1 MPSWVPDWTRKS
13 SAHLPA
19 QHSMLMDATI
29 LQVRFSRDYPLDCV
43 LQVSGK
49 RCGTVWT
56 DTRVFSNTPTAN
68 DPQRIR
74 SLSKDCIG
82 HWLHAPSP
90 DSREWHCP
98 ERLRFWDQVL
108 SAYRA
113 VYPQAGFE
121 YNPDLFQADV
131 PPSFGGPCK
140 LCFRF
145 CGGYDL
151 NVRGRRKPGCYCLNC
166 PGHYTKSELKD
177 FLGNIS
183 RYGVGRRIFGTDH
196 SLGLGPLELQDWDE
210 VWMLEGSRVPFILR
224 QVDDHYRLVGACY
237 VHAFDRKIHCCSA
250 CSGETIQQDITSRPI
265 RDPAVQANTTD
276 IIHDA
281 MKPSQLY
288 IVKILRNIP
297 QYPSFTPYRSSFWD
311 PFLTPYRFSNRAPS
325 STPDVEV
332 WMKLS
337 PWVGWTQYTFP
348 NEDTWFYWEV
358 ATTFTHL
365 HPPTDSPLRGERQE
379 ITIR

>member
-1 MPSWVPDWTRKS
+1 M
-13 SAHLPA
+13 
-19 QHSMLMDATI
+19 
-29 LQVRFSRDYPLDCV
+29 
-43 LQVSGK
+43 
-49 RCGTVWT
+49 RCGCLKDPECLLSFDRWT
-56 DTRVFSNTPTAN
+56 TTTD
-68 DPQRIR
+68 
-74 SLSKDCIG
+74 
-82 HWLHAPSP
+82 
-90 DSREWHCP
+90 
-98 ERLRFWDQVL
+98 L
-108 SAYRA
+108 SARA
-113 VYPQAGFE
+113 TF
-121 YNPDLFQADV
+121 
-131 PPSFGGPCK
+131 
-140 LCFRF
+140 
-145 CGGYDL
+145 
-151 NVRGRRKPGCYCLNC
+151 
-166 PGHYTKSELKD
+166 
-177 FLGNIS
+177 
-183 RYGVGRRIFGTDH
+183 
-196 SLGLGPLELQDWDE
+196 
-210 VWMLEGSRVPFILR
+210 
-224 QVDDHYRLVGACY
+224 
-237 VHAFDRKIHCCSA
+237 HAFDRKIHCCSA